1 MTSLWF
7 SVKKIPLWYYTEV
20 HGEVTELH
28 RGKSTNKIKV
38 LFFLYNIFIF
48 FYVLGIRAASLVNE
62 KAKLWVNGRI
72 DILRKIERTLAGNH
86 HKKKIAWFHCASL
99 GEFEQGRPV
108 IEAFKEAMPDY
119 LIFLTFFSPSG
130 YEIRKNYPG
139 ADHVFYLP
147 ADYAGMA
154 AKFVKTLSPDIVFFI
169 KYEYWYNYLAV
180 LKQRGIPTYMVSA
193 IFRPSQIFFKWYGSW
208 FRKQLNNLTWFFVQ
222 DEDSEKLLRKIGIGR
237 VSVSGDTRFDRV
249 SEIAKQENPVEGVDE
264 FCKDS
269 RVLLAGSTWPD
280 DEKILLPFILENKT
294 KFKFIIAPH
303 EVYKERI
310 DGLMSE
316 VGPGGLR
323 FSQAGET
330 NIRDARILVIDS
342 IGILASLYRYA
353 FISFVGGGFGVGI
366 HNILEPATFGVPM
379 IFGPNYER
387 SKEARDL
394 IREGGAISIKSEEDF
409 HTAVGR
415 LTDVPG
421 ERDRASAICAAYVT
435 SHKGATAHI
444 LKHLHA

>member
-1 MTSLWF
+1 M
-7 SVKKIPLWYYTEV
+7 
-20 HGEVTELH
+20 
-28 RGKSTNKIKV
+28 
-38 LFFLYNIFIF
+38 FFLYNIFIF

-62 KAKLWVNGRI
+62 KAKLWVNGRK
-72 DILRKIERTLAGNH
+72 DILRKIEKALAGNH
-86 HKKKIAWFHCASL
+86 NRKKIAWFHCASL

-108 IEAFKEAMPDY
+108 IEAFKEAMPDH

-147 ADYAGMA
+147 ADCPGMA

-193 IFRPSQIFFKWYGSW
+193 IFRPSQPFFKWYGSW

-222 DEDSEKLLRKIGIGR
+222 DEDSEKLLRKIGIEQ

-249 SEIAKQENPVEGVDE
+249 SAIAGQEKPVEGIDE

-280 DEKILLPFILENKT
+280 DEKILLPFILENKA

-303 EVYKERI
+303 EVHKERI
-310 DGLMSE
+310 DGLMF
-316 VGPGGLR
+316 GIR
-323 FSQAGET
+323 F
-330 NIRDARILVIDS
+330 LVVCDS
-342 IGILASLYRYA
+342 HRWTKQISGKPASW
-353 FISFVGGGFGVGI
+353 
-366 HNILEPATFGVPM
+366 
-379 IFGPNYER
+379 
-387 SKEARDL
+387 
-394 IREGGAISIKSEEDF
+394 
-409 HTAVGR
+409 
-415 LTDVPG
+415 
-421 ERDRASAICAAYVT
+421 
-435 SHKGATAHI
+435 
-444 LKHLHA
+444 

>member
-1 MTSLWF
+1 L
-7 SVKKIPLWYYTEV
+7 I
-20 HGEVTELH
+20 
-28 RGKSTNKIKV
+28 I

-48 FYVLGIRAASLVNE
+48 FYVLAIRLASLFNE
-62 KAKLWVNGRI
+62 KAKLWVNGRK
-72 DILRKIERTLAGNH
+72 DISRKIEKALTGNH
-86 HKKKIAWFHCASL
+86 DKKKIAWFHCASL

-108 IEAFKEAMPDY
+108 IEAFKGTMPDHM
-119 LIFLTFFSPSG
+119 IILTFFSPSG

-147 ADYAGMA
+147 ADCPGLA

-180 LKQRGIPTYMVSA
+180 LKHHGIPTYMVSA
-193 IFRPSQIFFKWYGSW
+193 IFRPSQPFFRWYGAW

-222 DEDSEKLLRKIGIGR
+222 DEDSEKLLRKIGIR
-237 VSVSGDTRFDRV
+237 QVSVSGDTRFDRV
-249 SEIAKQENPVEGVDE
+249 SAIAGQGKPFMGIDE

-280 DEKILLPFILENKT
+280 DEKILLPFMLENKS

-303 EVYKERI
+303 EVNNERI
-310 DGLMSE
+310 EGLMSE
-316 VGPGGLR
+316 VGSGGLR
-323 FSQAGET
+323 FSQADET
-330 NIRDARILVIDS
+330 NSREARILVIDS

-366 HNILEPATFGVPM
+366 HNILEPAAFGVPM

-387 SKEARDL
+387 FREARDL
-394 IREGGAISIKSEEDF
+394 IREGGAISIKNEEDF
-409 HTAVGR
+409 RTAFGR
-415 LTDVPG
+415 LTEVPG
-421 ERDRASAICAAYVT
+421 ERDHASEICTAYVT

-444 LKHLHA
+444 LRHLHG

>member
-1 MTSLWF
+1 
-7 SVKKIPLWYYTEV
+7 VKKIPLWYYTEV

>member
-1 MTSLWF
+1 M
-7 SVKKIPLWYYTEV
+7 VKFFYHEGAQKFTRSN
-20 HGEVTELH
+20 TK
-28 RGKSTNKIKV
+28 GKNTNKTPAI

-48 FYVLGIRAASLVNE
+48 FYVLGIRAASLVNK

-72 DILRKIERTLAGNH
+72 DILRKIEKALAGNH
-86 HKKKIAWFHCASL
+86 NKKKIAWFHCASL

-108 IEAFKEAMPDY
+108 IEAFKEAKPDH

-147 ADYAGMA
+147 ADCPGMA
-154 AKFVKTLSPDIVFFI
+154 AKFVKILSPDIVFFI

-180 LKQRGIPTYMVSA
+180 LKQRGISIYMISA
-193 IFRPSQIFFKWYGSW
+193 IFRPSQPFFKWYGSW

-222 DEDSEKLLRKIGIGR
+222 DEDSEKLLRKIGIGQ

-249 SEIAKQENPVEGVDE
+249 STIAGQEKPVERIDE

-280 DEKILLPFILENKT
+280 DEKILLPFILENKA

-303 EVYKERI
+303 EVHKERI

-323 FSQAGET
+323 FSQADQT
-330 NIRDARILVIDS
+330 NIREARILVIDS

-366 HNILEPATFGVPM
+366 HNILEPAAFGVPM

-387 SKEARDL
+387 FREARDL
-394 IREGGAISIKSEEDF
+394 IRERSAISIKSEEDF
-409 HTAVGR
+409 RTAFRR
-415 LTDVPG
+415 LADVPG
-421 ERDRASAICAAYVT
+421 ERDRASAICTAYVT

-444 LKHLHA
+444 LKYLHA